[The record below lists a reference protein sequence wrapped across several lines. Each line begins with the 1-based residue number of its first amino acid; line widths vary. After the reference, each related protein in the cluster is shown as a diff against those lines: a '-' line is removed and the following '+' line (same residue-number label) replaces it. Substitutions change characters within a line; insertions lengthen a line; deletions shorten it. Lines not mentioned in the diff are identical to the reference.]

1 MAPKIHFGQEA
12 FLIHLNGTHLLIGNG
27 PSFMDVEI
35 AGTVKADGI
44 EEKKIVSNVLIH
56 KKKAGIILQLPDD
69 KISYITSEVPT
80 KEIKEYHA
88 DVLIMTK
95 PQEKLIMKLQPKLTI
110 LMNSN
115 VYIARELNKKTGSQ
129 IIAVQHG
136 ANIDFSDYNA
146 IAKQKTLGKFTTAK

>member
-12 FLIHLNGTHLLIGNG
+12 FLLHLNETHLLIGNG

-35 AGTVKADGI
+35 AAKIRPDGT
-44 EEKKIVSNVLIH
+44 EEKKTINNVIIN

-80 KEIKEYHA
+80 KEIKEYQA
-88 DVLIMTK
+88 DVLILTK
-95 PQEKLIMKLQPKLTI
+95 PQEKLITKLQPKLTI

-115 VYIARELNKKTGSQ
+115 VYAARELNKKTGSQ
-129 IIAVQHG
+129 IISVKHG
-136 ANIDFSDYNA
+136 TNIDFSDYNA
-146 IAKQKTLGKFTTAK
+146 IAKQKTLSKFTEAK